1 MEKTVVLTE
10 GELMWCKNHA
20 MEVVEYYGGNNTLGS
35 GQYNHNKISSNMV
48 GVKSEVATAK
58 WFRENVKNPKIEE
71 NYKRYRSNGL
81 KGDIVCNRKV
91 IEVKGLRP
99 HQWQKFRRMVPPK
112 QLRHCVRNRAIIV
125 WTLAKGNSQDS
136 KVKLMGW
143 NYAHEVENHGVEVRT
158 ICDNIWLQDEELMRP
173 MDTLID
179 VLN

>member
-1 MEKTVVLTE
+1 M
-10 GELMWCKNHA
+10 
-20 MEVVEYYGGNNTLGS
+20 
-35 GQYNHNKISSNMV
+35 
-48 GVKSEVATAK
+48 
-58 WFRENVKNPKIEE
+58 
-71 NYKRYRSNGL
+71 
-81 KGDIVCNRKV
+81 CNRKV

-158 ICDNIWLQDEELMRP
+158 ICDNIWLQDDEVTHMGVTGIGGFFFRAKEMHLNG
-173 MDTLID
+173 IIG
-179 VLN
+179 VL